1 MPGQNKEEKQMLF
14 SVTTNRWSMALVL
27 LIGPAL
33 SAEAH
38 VGGRVFPIP
47 ELTDEMLAEI
57 QLDGF
62 VEEWSDLIGEPT
74 LTLLDFTHGGGG
86 GGSLDP
92 SDIDFRI
99 WLAWHDDPARIYAA
113 LVVADDVYKN
123 THTYDVDWAT
133 SLKSSMVGG
142 NDSIRLGVDGDHSGG
157 PGFVDQSFETKELAE
172 AELVKVSGKTQ
183 MYEAISRTPDGP
195 TVDARRS
202 RYWSGVFSWMALP
215 PFAEAGGRVAGETP
229 VIWSIELYITPFD
242 HRGEELTSPEG
253 SVISDLSADRFI
265 GFAIGVFDEDGRDP
279 HTEPRRLIPEALAGP
294 DHEVFS
300 DMSDFRADNFLDG
313 LLLPAGGTAVESVT
327 WGRIKASLELK

>member
-1 MPGQNKEEKQMLF
+1 MLF
-14 SVTTNRWSMALVL
+14 PGTTNRWSMALVL

-38 VGGRVFPIP
+38 LGGRVFPIP

-74 LTLLDFTHGGGG
+74 LTTLDFRHEVVPGPP
-86 GGSLDP
+86 DP

-99 WLAWHDDPARIYAA
+99 WLAWHDDPARIYVAMVA
-113 LVVADDVYKN
+113 ADDVYKN
-123 THTYDVDWAT
+123 THTFDVDWIT
-133 SLKSSMVGG
+133 SQKSDMVG

-157 PGFVDQSFETKELAE
+157 PGYVDQSFETKELAE
-172 AELVKVSGKTQ
+172 VELVEASGKTQ
-183 MYEAISRTPDGP
+183 MYEAISRTPDGRIL
-195 TVDARRS
+195 DAPRT
-202 RYWSGVFSWMALP
+202 RYWSDVFSWMAMP
-215 PFAEAGGRVAGETP
+215 PYAEAGGRVAGETP

-253 SVISDLSADRFI
+253 SVPSDLSADRFI
-265 GFAIGVFDEDGRDP
+265 GFAIGVFDHDGRDP
-279 HTEPRRLIPEALAGP
+279 HEELWRFVPEALAEGVAGS
-294 DHEVFS
+294 DHGGFW
-300 DMSDFRADNFLDG
+300 DMYDLCADYFLDG

-327 WGRIKASLELK
+327 WGRIKASLRQ

>member
-1 MPGQNKEEKQMLF
+1 MHF
-14 SVTTNRWSMALVL
+14 SGTTNRWSMALVL
-27 LIGPAL
+27 LFGPAL

-62 VEEWSDLIGEPT
+62 VEEWSDLIGEPAMT
-74 LTLLDFTHGGGG
+74 TLDFTHGGGG
-86 GGSLDP
+86 ESLDP

-113 LVVADDVYKN
+113 LVAADDVYRN
-123 THTYDVDWAT
+123 THTYDVDWIT
-133 SLKSSMVGG
+133 STQSDMVGG

-157 PGFVDQSFETKELAE
+157 PGYENQGLDSFVE
-172 AELVKVSGKTQ
+172 ASGANQ
-183 MYEAISRTPDGP
+183 MYEAISRTPDGSTLDDP
-195 TVDARRS
+195 RS
-202 RYWSGVFSWMALP
+202 RYWTEVFSWMTLP
-215 PFAEAGGRVAGETP
+215 PYAEAGGRVAGETP

-253 SVISDLSADRFI
+253 SVASDLSSDRFI
-265 GFAIGVFDEDGRDP
+265 GFAIGVFDEDGGDP
-279 HTEPRRLIPEALAGP
+279 HAEPRRLVPEALAGP
-294 DHEVFS
+294 DHEVFD
-300 DMSDFRADNFLDG
+300 DMYDFRADYFLDG

-327 WGRIKASLELK
+327 WGRIKASLW

>member
-1 MPGQNKEEKQMLF
+1 MRFP
-14 SVTTNRWSMALVL
+14 TTRWSLVLVL

-33 SAEAH
+33 SAGAH

-57 QLDGF
+57 RLDGF

-74 LTLLDFTHGGGG
+74 LTTLDFTLGGGG
-86 GGSLDP
+86 ESLDP

-113 LVVADDVYKN
+113 LVAADDVYRN
-123 THTYDVDWAT
+123 THTYDVDWIT
-133 SLKSSMVGG
+133 STKSDMVGG

-157 PGFVDQSFETKELAE
+157 PGEVDQSFETKELAE

-183 MYEAISRTPDGP
+183 MYEAISRTPDGRIL
-195 TVDARRS
+195 DAPRT
-202 RYWSGVFSWMALP
+202 RYWSEVFSWMAMP

-229 VIWSIELYITPFD
+229 FIWSIELYITPFD
-242 HRGEELTSPEG
+242 YRGEELTSPEG
-253 SVISDLSADRFI
+253 SVASDLSAGRFI
-265 GFAIGVFDEDGRDP
+265 GFAIGVFDEDKRDP
-279 HTEPRRLIPEALAGP
+279 HIDPRRLIPEALAGP

-300 DMSDFRADNFLDG
+300 DMNDFRADHFLDG
-313 LLLPAGGTAVESVT
+313 LLLPAGGTAVESVS
-327 WGRIKASLELK
+327 WGRVKASLW